1 MYLSLQQKSSFGTY
15 FLFTFMKFIP
25 VSRSPTNT
33 ENGTPGSH
41 ALVPQKCPKKT
52 TCDVKSVIHAVT
64 PFWPMYYIILSSSY
78 SCLKKA
84 SMSSSSSWFWIL
96 TFDSKSYSALQWKL
110 FGQICIS
117 VMLWRNWWIFDWV
130 GNVWQ
135 NSHWEQKIFSLSLTM
150 FDFNDF
156 YLTAIKLRVYSKN
169 SLKIK
174 VRFKVHKI
182 DSTLQ
187 VEKNMWKTIIIFKSL
202 WKIPKMRGKLS

>member
-15 FLFTFMKFIP
+15 FFVYIHEVHSCFQKSHQHRKWNP
-25 VSRSPTNT
+25 RVSCTSSPKM
-33 ENGTPGSH
+33 S
-41 ALVPQKCPKKT
+41 QKT
-52 TCDVKSVIHAVT
+52 TCDVKSASVTVCVIHAVT

-117 VMLWRNWWIFDWV
+117 VMLRRNWWIFDWV

-135 NSHWEQKIFSLSLTM
+135 NSHWEQRFSL
-150 FDFNDF
+150 
-156 YLTAIKLRVYSKN
+156 YLSQC
-169 SLKIK
+169 
-174 VRFKVHKI
+174 
-182 DSTLQ
+182 STSSILPSR
-187 VEKNMWKTIIIFKSL
+187 TSI
-202 WKIPKMRGKLS
+202 G